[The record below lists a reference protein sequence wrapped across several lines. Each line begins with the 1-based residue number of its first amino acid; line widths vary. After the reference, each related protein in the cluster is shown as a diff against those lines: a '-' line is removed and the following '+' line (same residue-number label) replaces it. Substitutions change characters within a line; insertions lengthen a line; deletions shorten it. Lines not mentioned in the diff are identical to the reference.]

1 MPVDVIK
8 GEPVPIS
15 DLKGESKLNETIA
28 ANLSETTPDC
38 EQTLLLTAPLAS
50 EAQLEALVYAY
61 SPALL
66 RYCRGILCSEADA
79 EDAVQLTFIKAW
91 RARAY
96 LKPKQPLQPWLYK
109 IAYHTAIDLLR
120 ARKREQTLTMPRAV
134 ESGGLSEQSLA
145 ALQRLSPF
153 DRALVL
159 GRAVDELSYAEL
171 ATVLD
176 RPEAY
181 LRTRYARAK
190 KRLAAALRP

>member
-1 MPVDVIK
+1 MNEIMTAGTP
-8 GEPVPIS
+8 EA
-15 DLKGESKLNETIA
+15 LNETDPVVP
-28 ANLSETTPDC
+28 LV
-38 EQTLLLTAPLAS
+38 APL
-50 EAQLEALVYAY
+50 ETERQLEALVYAY

-91 RARAY
+91 QARER
-96 LKPKQPLQPWLYK
+96 LKLKQPLLPWLYK
-109 IAYHTAIDLLR
+109 IAYHTALDQLR
-120 ARKREQTLTMPRAV
+120 ARKRESVLCAPAGAG
-134 ESGGLSEQSLA
+134 EAGGLSEQSLA
-145 ALQRLSPF
+145 ALQQLSPF

-171 ATVLD
+171 TAILD

>member
-1 MPVDVIK
+1 MA
-8 GEPVPIS
+8 PVPS
-15 DLKGESKLNETIA
+15 LER
-28 ANLSETTPDC
+28 
-38 EQTLLLTAPLAS
+38 
-50 EAQLEALVYAY
+50 QLEALVYAY

-91 RARAY
+91 RARER
-96 LKPKQPLQPWLYK
+96 LKLKQPLLPWLYK
-109 IAYHTAIDLLR
+109 IAYHTAIDQLR
-120 ARKREQTLTMPRAV
+120 ARRREQTLASPKTG
-134 ESGGLSEQSLA
+134 ETGGLSEQSLA
-145 ALQRLSPF
+145 ALQNLTPF

-171 ATVLD
+171 AAVLD